1 LPTITVIGLQVG
13 LLMGGAIITETI
25 FSWPGIGLYTY
36 TSISSRD
43 YASIQ
48 GVVLYG
54 ALLFVL
60 INLLVDILYAVLDPR
75 VRY

>member
-1 LPTITVIGLQVG
+1 
-13 LLMGGAIITETI
+13 M
-25 FSWPGIGLYTY
+25 
-36 TSISSRD
+36 
-43 YASIQ
+43 IQ

-60 INLLVDILYAVLDPR
+60 VNLLVDVLYAVLDPR